1 MATIPDITETEM
13 WVTRTTLKERYGR
26 DMENQIGDAD
36 IRLHPSDRELTACP
50 LIFWE
55 SEDGCH
61 FVVFKS
67 GERNYRSQFYY
78 QPYKQMGTGTTEYDD
93 LTECLVATLQAQADH
108 AAELRGDLQEKRH

>member
-1 MATIPDITETEM
+1 MPTIPDITETEM
-13 WVTRTTLKERYGR
+13 WVTRTTLKERYGC
-26 DMENQIGDAD
+26 DMEIQIGDAD

-50 LIFWE
+50 LIFWQ

-61 FVVFKS
+61 FAVFKS

-93 LTECLVATLQAQADH
+93 LTECLVATLQAQADY
-108 AAELRGDLQEKRH
+108 AAELRGDLPEKRH